1 MINSEIQKEIINDLS
16 NLPIEL
22 QKKVKEF
29 THTLLLTKSKGI
41 PGRDILK
48 FSGIIDDNN
57 AEELRKIIDEG
68 CSKVD
73 YNEW

>member
-1 MINSEIQKEIINDLS
+1 MINAEIKKEIIKDLN

-29 THTLLLTKSKGI
+29 THTLLNTKSKGVQ
-41 PGRDILK
+41 GRDLLK

-68 CSKVD
+68 CATVD
-73 YNEW
+73 HNEW